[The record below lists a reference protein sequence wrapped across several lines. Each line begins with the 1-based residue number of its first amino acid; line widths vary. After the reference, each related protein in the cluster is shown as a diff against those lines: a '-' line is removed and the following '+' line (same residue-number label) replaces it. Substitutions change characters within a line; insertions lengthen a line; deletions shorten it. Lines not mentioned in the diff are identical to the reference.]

1 MTTRFAGRFK
11 SAERL
16 FARPAA
22 RLVLAILSLVADYL
36 SSEGVAFPIAF
47 ELPVF

>member
-16 FARPAA
+16 FKRPAA
-22 RLVLAILSLVADYL
+22 WLVLAILFLVADYL
-36 SSEGVAFPIAF
+36 SGEGVAFPIAF
-47 ELPVF
+47 VLPVF